1 MIFDKFSNMREVVL
15 WSLESIKL
23 ERERQ
28 GEEGDEYFNFCGLNE
43 IALMLKILSKLS
55 CIISI

>member
-23 ERERQ
+23 ESERQ

-43 IALMLKILSKLS
+43 ILLMLKILSKLS
-55 CIISI
+55 CIISV